1 MNRDSTLK
9 LAGKHGRV
17 PSASSRN
24 YENTRSI
31 VNPMEVVSNE
41 YGSIANMPVMKS
53 NYMLNSKI
61 ITEGTKNKNTGAIV
75 KINPGIINS
84 NPSLINQRNDSLA

>member
-41 YGSIANMPVMKS
+41 YGSIANMPIMKS

-61 ITEGTKNKNTGAIV
+61 ITQEGIKSKKTGATV
-75 KINPGIINS
+75 KINPSGVNF
-84 NPSLINQRNDSLA
+84 LIE